1 MGVTSGITAFPM
13 FRLLKFSV
21 SAVAWTTGVLGS
33 QLTHKFLAFT
43 RNRDYRG
50 AFQSETQHSPTD
62 EQVLKHDPEKWSPF
76 FGKDHAPAKRYSGM
90 TIKEKSSRSNV
101 NPGVE

>member
-1 MGVTSGITAFPM
+1 MTSGIIALPL

-21 SAVAWTTGVLGS
+21 SAVPWTTGVRGW

-62 EQVLKHDPEKWSPF
+62 EQVLEHDPEKWSPV
-76 FGKDHAPAKRYSGM
+76 FGKDHAPAKR
-90 TIKEKSSRSNV
+90 
-101 NPGVE
+101 